1 MAIPPRSSSVVESAA
16 SAAESIRHQRQEA
29 LSAIDRRCAAV
40 AAWLEEAIQV
50 RADFLLYSIVQLEH
64 DNLPVILPL
73 QSHTNHI
80 LSLQVSGSDGAKELP
95 ALPEDLIQW
104 IKSLKVKDL
113 QNELRDRD
121 LNATG
126 LKKDLRERLIRSM
139 EEEQRA
145 KVPSPEPVAQLAV
158 PPGAAAEDAAPI
170 PDAMDISMEKTSAEP
185 QKKEEPSQM
194 EPDEHADTEPVAME
208 TELALH
214 NQPPKEDT
222 IARTRP
228 SAIQPPKPRSPL
240 RKMQTSVQSALQSLR
255 PVSPTKARPEETK
268 SPPKPKH
275 PVVAMPA
282 SLVAEKSETKKS
294 GQSATSATSSS
305 GPLSAQSSKRSL
317 LKTPALGSATSSTT
331 LGSSAGMHSGS
342 VKAKQDARKARIA
355 EIRNKVR
362 PFQNSSRTAPAA
374 SNFDHFRNSNNLFSY
389 QTVRADQT
397 DAGCFEDTC
406 CWSIDSEVVQCS

>member
-1 MAIPPRSSSVVESAA
+1 MAVPPRSSSVVDSAA

-29 LSAIDRRCAAV
+29 LSAIDRRGAAV

-50 RADFLLYSIVQLEH
+50 RTDFLLYSIVQLEH
-64 DNLPVILPL
+64 DNLPVTLPL
-73 QSHTNHI
+73 QSHTNHL

-145 KVPSPEPVAQLAV
+145 KVPSPEPVAQPPV

-185 QKKEEPSQM
+185 QKKEEPSRM
-194 EPDEHADTEPVAME
+194 EPEHADTEPVAME

-214 NQPPKEDT
+214 SQPPKEDT
-222 IARTRP
+222 IARSRP
-228 SAIQPPKPRSPL
+228 SSIQPPKPRSPL

-255 PVSPTKARPEETK
+255 PVSPTKACPEETK

-294 GQSATSATSSS
+294 GQSATSTTSSS
-305 GPLSAQSSKRSL
+305 GPLSAQSSNRSL

-342 VKAKQDARKARIA
+342 VQAKQDARKARIA
-355 EIRNKVR
+355 EIRSKVR
-362 PFQNSSRTAPAA
+362 PFQNSSRCRPLPT
-374 SNFDHFRNSNNLFSY
+374 SIISEILTSFFLN
-389 QTVRADQT
+389 TVRADQT

-406 CWSIDSEVVQCS
+406 CWSIEVVQCS